1 MSKHLFGIILTPF
14 GTAANNRGE
23 TEGNTTTLQKL
34 LWKGNVH
41 TTVSAEAI
49 RAAIRWYWQGTDA
62 VLNRTWDDNK
72 RSFRFSDP
80 EFTKHGVGFIDDDVL
95 GYMSA
100 RAARQEGNDAESD
113 TPVPTTAAADVAGA
127 PATGRARAP
136 RAPRTAG
143 TVDVRRG
150 RLEVTRAISL
160 QPWAG
165 DVTFNA
171 ASPGATP
178 SASRSPGN
186 PVPYSAE
193 VHATRYQYGFALT
206 PDDLIDRSCAV
217 RVLDALSHLNNVAG
231 NHARFLYDFS
241 PASIVLRW
249 TDDPAPRF
257 LYAFETDEADAVSLP
272 GLVRMVEAG
281 DIAPGELW
289 VGGTVAGTP
298 DGQAL
303 AREGAHTSAGVKEA
317 VDGVRRRMADGA

>member
-1 MSKHLFGIILTPF
+1 MSKHLFGIVLTPF

-34 LWKGNVH
+34 LWKGSVH

-49 RAAIRWYWQGTDA
+49 RAAIRWYWQGDGAT
-62 VLNRTWDDNK
+62 LNRTWDDNK
-72 RSFRFSDP
+72 RSFRFGDP
-80 EFTKHGVGFIDDDVL
+80 EFTKGGVGYIDDDVL
-95 GYMSA
+95 GFMSA
-100 RAARQEGNDAESD
+100 RAAKQEGNDAEAGM
-113 TPVPTTAAADVAGA
+113 PVQATLAVEATAA
-127 PATGRARAP
+127 PASGRARAP
-136 RAPRTAG
+136 RAQRAVG

-165 DVTFNA
+165 DITFNA

-178 SASRSPGN
+178 SASRSVGN

-206 PDDLIDRSCAV
+206 PDDLLDRTNAV

-257 LYAFETDEADAVSLP
+257 LYAFETDDADTVSLP
-272 GLVRMVEAG
+272 GLVRTVTAG
-281 DIAPGELW
+281 DVDPRELW
-289 VGGTVAGTP
+289 VGGEVAGTA
-298 DGQAL
+298 DGETLRRA
-303 AREGAHTSAGVKEA
+303 GAHVFQGVKGA
-317 VDGVRRRMADGA
+317 VDGVRQRVADAS

>member
-34 LWKGNVH
+34 LWKGSVH

-49 RAAIRWYWQGTDA
+49 RAALRWYWQESGQT
-62 VLNRTWDDNK
+62 LNRTWDDNK
-72 RSFRFSDP
+72 RAFSFQDP
-80 EFTKHGVGFIDDDVL
+80 EFTKSGHGFIDDDVL

-100 RAARQEGNDAESD
+100 RAAKQEGNDAEAIASVPASPGSD
-113 TPVPTTAAADVAGA
+113 GPDA
-127 PATGRARAP
+127 PAPAKVRGARAP
-136 RAPRTAG
+136 RVAG
-143 TVDVRRG
+143 TADIRRG

-178 SASRSPGN
+178 SASRVAGN

-206 PDDLIDRSCAV
+206 PGDLLERLHAV
-217 RVLDALSHLNNVAG
+217 QVLDALSSLNNVAG

-241 PASIVLRW
+241 PASIILRW

-257 LYAFETDEADAVSLP
+257 LYAFETDDEDRVSASR
-272 GLVRMVEAG
+272 LVRMVESG
-281 DIAPGELW
+281 DIKADELW
-289 VGGTVAGTP
+289 VGGEIAGTEH
-298 DGQAL
+298 GTAL
-303 AREGAHTSAGVKEA
+303 TRAGSHVSAGVKGA
-317 VDGVRRRMADGA
+317 VDGVRRLVTGTA

>member
-34 LWKGNVH
+34 LWKGSVH

-49 RAAIRWYWQGTDA
+49 RAALRWYWQESGQT
-62 VLNRTWDDNK
+62 LNRTWDDNK
-72 RSFRFSDP
+72 RAFSFQDP
-80 EFTKHGVGFIDDDVL
+80 EFTKSGHGFIDDDVL

-100 RAARQEGNDAESD
+100 RAAKQEGNDAEASVS
-113 TPVPTTAAADVAGA
+113 VPTSPGSDGPDA
-127 PATGRARAP
+127 PAPAKVRGARAP
-136 RAPRTAG
+136 RVAG
-143 TVDVRRG
+143 TADIRRG

-178 SASRSPGN
+178 SASRVAGN

-206 PDDLIDRSCAV
+206 PGDLLERLHAV
-217 RVLDALSHLNNVAG
+217 QVLDALSSLNNVAG

-241 PASIVLRW
+241 PASIILRW

-257 LYAFETDEADAVSLP
+257 LYAFETDDEDRVSASR
-272 GLVRMVEAG
+272 LVRMVESG
-281 DIAPGELW
+281 DIKADELW
-289 VGGTVAGTP
+289 VGGEIAGTEH
-298 DGQAL
+298 GTVLTRA
-303 AREGAHTSAGVKEA
+303 GSHVSAGVKGA
-317 VDGVRRRMADGA
+317 VDGVRRLVTGTA

>member
-34 LWKGNVH
+34 LWKGSVH

-49 RAAIRWYWQGTDA
+49 RAALRWYWQAAGQT
-62 VLNRTWDDNK
+62 LNRTWDDNK
-72 RSFRFSDP
+72 RAFSFQDP
-80 EFTKHGVGFIDDDVL
+80 EFTKSGHGFIDDDVL

-100 RAARQEGNDAESD
+100 RAAKQEGNDAEAIVSVPASPGSD
-113 TPVPTTAAADVAGA
+113 GPDA
-127 PATGRARAP
+127 PAPAKVRGARAP
-136 RAPRTAG
+136 RVAG
-143 TVDVRRG
+143 TADIRRG

-178 SASRSPGN
+178 SASRVAGN

-206 PDDLIDRSCAV
+206 PGDLLERLHAV
-217 RVLDALSHLNNVAG
+217 QVLDALSSLNNVAG

-241 PASIVLRW
+241 PASIILRW

-257 LYAFETDEADAVSLP
+257 LYAFETDDEDRVSASR
-272 GLVRMVEAG
+272 LVRMVESG
-281 DIAPGELW
+281 DIKADELW
-289 VGGTVAGTP
+289 VGGEISGTEHGTALTTAGS
-298 DGQAL
+298 
-303 AREGAHTSAGVKEA
+303 HVSAGVKGA
-317 VDGVRRRMADGA
+317 VDGVRRLVTGTA